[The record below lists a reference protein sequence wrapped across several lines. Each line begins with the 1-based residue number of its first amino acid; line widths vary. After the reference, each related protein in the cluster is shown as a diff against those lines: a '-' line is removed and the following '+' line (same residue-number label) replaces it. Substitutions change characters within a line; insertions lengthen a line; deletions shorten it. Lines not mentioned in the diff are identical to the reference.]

1 MRIPALSSLSHRCLT
16 ALTALAIAGPALTQ
30 DTGDDWD
37 LRINP
42 EADLIAA
49 SLTFDS
55 GVAVGV
61 RCFGGRYDALLA
73 GLPEAPPNVD
83 RLELSIQFGDE
94 PAADQSWSVAINRRI
109 AVSDLP
115 ARFARTLREGGR
127 MQVVLRGAGADGANL
142 RYVFDLP
149 ASSAAIDQTLEACDK
164 PLVDPRDL
172 ELEALGEQGLPGGL
186 DWADRPRPSWPSG
199 RTYVRGFAAI
209 SCLTQPDGRL
219 RDCAV
224 ESQHPLDG
232 GFGESALRAARRGR
246 IKVVENPDAPVPTR
260 MIIFRTMFNTSE
272 ASGPPTGTRLQ
283 RD

>member
-1 MRIPALSSLSHRCLT
+1 MPIRVLT
-16 ALTALAIAGPALTQ
+16 TLLILGTANMALAQ
-30 DTGDDWD
+30 DAADDWD
-37 LRINP
+37 LRVNP
-42 EADLIAA
+42 ESDLVAA

-73 GLPEAPPNVD
+73 GLPAAAEDVD
-83 RLELSIQFGDE
+83 TRELSVQFGEE
-94 PAADQSWSVAINRRI
+94 PASDQRWSVATDRRVV
-109 AVSDLP
+109 VSDLP
-115 ARFARTLREGGR
+115 ARFARTLRDGGR
-127 MQVVLRGAGADGANL
+127 MQVVLRGGGANGANL

-149 ASSAAIDQTLEACDK
+149 ASSAAVDQTLQACDK
-164 PLVDPRDL
+164 PLVDPRDA

-186 DWADRPRPSWPSG
+186 GWAEQPRPNYPSG
-199 RTYVRGFAAI
+199 RTYVRGFAVI

-232 GFGESALRAARRGR
+232 GFGDAALRATRRGR
-246 IKVVENPDAPVPTR
+246 IQVTENPTGPVPTR
-260 MIIFRTMFNTSE
+260 MIIFRTNFSMRE
-272 ASGPPTGTRLQ
+272 PGGPPTGTRLQ